1 MTSTGSGSSSVAA
14 TETVD
19 TGGATL
25 QSGEAMTIVNEKAS
39 PGSNVWKLV
48 PAPKPPQEVLKL
60 TLKRSYW
67 ETFVSTVR
75 GLPRQLAVMKIKAE
89 KMRILSEAYKRGS
102 LSKDDA
108 DFLNA
113 AMRHDVD
120 AVFDQFEKELKKLL
134 KIEPGELPQ
143 SAMVKIELVQQITVW
158 LDNLVQ

>member
-19 TGGATL
+19 TRGATL

-75 GLPRQLAVMKIKAE
+75 GLPRQLAVMKIKGE
-89 KMRILSEAYKRGS
+89 KM
-102 LSKDDA
+102 
-108 DFLNA
+108 
-113 AMRHDVD
+113 
-120 AVFDQFEKELKKLL
+120 
-134 KIEPGELPQ
+134 
-143 SAMVKIELVQQITVW
+143 
-158 LDNLVQ
+158 

>member
-1 MTSTGSGSSSVAA
+1 MTCTGSGSSSIAA

-25 QSGEAMTIVNEKAS
+25 QSGEAMTIEKAS

-75 GLPRQLAVMKIKAE
+75 GLPRQLAMMKIKAE
-89 KMRILSEAYKRGS
+89 KCEFFRKHTNGDHYRKTMRI
-102 LSKDDA
+102 
-108 DFLNA
+108 F
-113 AMRHDVD
+113 
-120 AVFDQFEKELKKLL
+120 
-134 KIEPGELPQ
+134 
-143 SAMVKIELVQQITVW
+143 
-158 LDNLVQ
+158 

>member
-1 MTSTGSGSSSVAA
+1 MTSTGSGSSSIAA

-25 QSGEAMTIVNEKAS
+25 QSGEAMTIEKAS

-60 TLKRSYW
+60 TLKRSCW

-89 KMRILSEAYKRGS
+89 KMRILSEAYKGGS

-113 AMRHDVD
+113 AMR
-120 AVFDQFEKELKKLL
+120 A
-134 KIEPGELPQ
+134 
-143 SAMVKIELVQQITVW
+143 T
-158 LDNLVQ
+158 